1 MAYQDWKSQ
10 LPADFSGDSRVW
22 VYQSDRAFS
31 DKEIQQINSL
41 LKEYCS
47 EWISHNRPVRGW
59 ASVLLD
65 RFIVFMADDTMD
77 RLCGSAVDNSIR
89 FVKDIEGRY
98 GIRLLDRTLLAFRIG
113 DRIQAMPLKDVQQ
126 AVETGSIGKD
136 TLYFNNTVTTRSE
149 LEDKWIVRVTD
160 SWLGRRLR
168 EKTSA

>member
-1 MAYQDWKSQ
+1 MAYKDWKSE
-10 LPADFSGDSRVW
+10 LPEGFSSDSRVW
-22 VYQSDRAFS
+22 VYQSDRAFTAE
-31 DKEIQQINSL
+31 EIQQINGL

-65 RFIVFMADDTMD
+65 RFIVFMADDTTD

-98 GIRLLDRTLLAFRIG
+98 GIRLLDRTLLAFMV
-113 DRIQAMPLKDVQQ
+113 DDHIQAMSLKDVQD
-126 AVETGSIGKD
+126 AVKTGRIGGD
-136 TLYFNNTVTTRSE
+136 TLYFNNTVTTRSG
-149 LEDKWIVRVTD
+149 LEDKWIVPLRD
-160 SWLGRRLR
+160 SWLGRRLQ